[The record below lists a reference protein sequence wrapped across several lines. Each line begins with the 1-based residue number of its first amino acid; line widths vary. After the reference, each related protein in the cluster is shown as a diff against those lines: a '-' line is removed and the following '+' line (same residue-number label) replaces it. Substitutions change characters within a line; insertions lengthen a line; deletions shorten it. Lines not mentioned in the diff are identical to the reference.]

1 MGKRDHV
8 GVRGHYRS
16 GRWIESYT
24 RSFPSPQFIASKS
37 NSLSFLSIIGV
48 LIKSML
54 WLMMV
59 AFWVTAGILVVIAVL
74 IIGIF
79 NFFSSK

>member
-1 MGKRDHV
+1 MSKRDQV
-8 GVRGHYRS
+8 SVRGHYRS
-16 GRWIESYT
+16 GRWIESYS

-48 LIKSML
+48 LIKLML

-59 AFWVTAGILVVIAVL
+59 AFWVTIGIVVVIAAL
-74 IIGIF
+74 IIGMF
-79 NFFSSK
+79 SFFSSK